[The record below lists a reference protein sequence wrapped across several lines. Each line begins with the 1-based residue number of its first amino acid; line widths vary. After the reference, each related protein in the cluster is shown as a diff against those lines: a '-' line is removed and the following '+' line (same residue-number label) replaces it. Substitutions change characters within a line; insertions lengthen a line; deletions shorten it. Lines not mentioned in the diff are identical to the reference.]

1 MSCIISATLGW
12 VSTGFCATPFGT
24 APSFRLLDWRGVRSQ
39 VQRLVQD
46 GLEALERLEDFHLA
60 VQFLVG
66 HTQGVRHRGM
76 NPAVLPSAADTGSD
90 TEGVIEPKFACFQ
103 RRHLG
108 TICGGKLKICWQCTH
123 L

>member
-1 MSCIISATLGW
+1 MPQKESGHELHHLGNLGLGVHW
-12 VSTGFCATPFGT
+12 VLCDAVWYCA
-24 APSFRLLDWRGVRSQ
+24 LLSSLGLARVRSQ

-108 TICGGKLKICWQCTH
+108 PSVAAS
-123 L
+123 